1 MQLLRRNSACC
12 ACRCSRNTL
21 RLFIRAVV
29 LIVSIIASGMHH
41 RPVFGLTS
49 EERSELARKFKYY
62 HRTVRPA
69 LELNMLDTL
78 NGTFFRLVTELELQD
93 TFQAPESEA
102 HRLSV
107 DFALFVHYRDDR
119 LLLRDLPGSMAIP
132 DEFQPWTPRIQPMP
146 MELAHGLLV
155 QKSSTFEPKMGHLTA
170 IFRFYGTI
178 RCEFDAW
185 KVPFERYKCLFWLE
199 TDPEERLALRTL
211 RDLRPNWQMRR
222 VKITIDHW
230 PFLTLSLTFQSHR
243 WHHTLVSA
251 YVPSFLLFSCA
262 LVAQWRRR
270 KIQVIVTMGALLAI
284 LILFHQHSQIVL
296 PLKSSTTLLDLWL
309 GVVFVHLVCLL
320 SADLLLPARQ
330 TVVFKKASRRGLY
343 SSSYSSPPI
352 QNGRTLTSS
361 QPLYSTP
368 HYVSST
374 HLQPLSH
381 GTAHPTSR
389 LSRHITPSP
398 GQLIRTLSVP
408 PPLRRLAAQVTRRAE
423 LPPPAHSEPLQ
434 RRQTTTALSRAAD
447 SGEQRA
453 QRIATLLAEMES
465 IRREAEDIGPPLRHA
480 DSVVAVDEL
489 IAAAAASSEAVLFKT
504 FARLPPAE
512 PPKTTTPTALNTWAM
527 KRFPSATNFSGA
539 GVRDSTSGTEL
550 GRTEGIPRRKRFVL
564 GFVAFSF
571 AFFMTSYA
579 TFVALLTLDLI
590 DIKSY
595 L

>member
-1 MQLLRRNSACC
+1 MQLLRRNSSCC
-12 ACRCSRNTL
+12 ACRRSRNAL
-21 RLFIRAVV
+21 RLFFRAVI
-29 LIVSIIASGMHH
+29 LIVSIIASGVHH
-41 RPVFGLTS
+41 RPAFGLTS

-62 HRTVRPA
+62 HRTVRPS

-107 DFALFVHYRDDR
+107 NFAIFVHYRDDR

-132 DEFQPWTPRIQPMP
+132 DEFQPWTPRIQPLP
-146 MELAHGLLV
+146 MELAYGLLV
-155 QKSSTFEPKMGHLTA
+155 QKSSTFEPKTGHLTA

-222 VKITIDHW
+222 VKIGIDHW
-230 PFLTLSLTFQSHR
+230 PFLTLSFTFQSHR
-243 WHHTLVSA
+243 WHHILVSA

-320 SADLLLPARQ
+320 SADLLLPARR
-330 TVVFKKASRRGLY
+330 TVVFKKADSTCRRGLY

-381 GTAHPTSR
+381 GTAHPTPR

-408 PPLRRLAAQVTRRAE
+408 PPLRRLAAQVTRAE
-423 LPPPAHSEPLQ
+423 LPPPARSEPLQ
-434 RRQTTTALSRAAD
+434 RRQTTTALSRAAG

-465 IRREAEDIGPPLRHA
+465 IRRETEDIGPPLRHA
-480 DSVVAVDEL
+480 DSVVAVEEL
-489 IAAAAASSEAVLFKT
+489 MAAASSEAVLLQT
-504 FARLPPAE
+504 FAHSPPAK
-512 PPKTTTPTALNTWAM
+512 PPKTATATALNTWSM
-527 KRFPSATNFSGA
+527 KRFPSTIS
-539 GVRDSTSGTEL
+539 
-550 GRTEGIPRRKRFVL
+550 RTEGIPRRKRFVL

-571 AFFMTSYA
+571 GFFMTSYA

-595 L
+595 FDF